1 MNYPVWYLPEIGGGF
16 LIALIAVL
24 HVFVSHFAVGGGLYL
39 IYSEKKGLRENNPGI
54 LDFTKYHARFFL
66 LITMVFGSITG
77 VGIWFIIAL
86 VNPAATSILIHTF
99 VFGWAAEWVFFL
111 VEITAAFV
119 YFYTFGKMDSATHLK
134 VGWVYFI
141 SAWMSLLLINGIIAF
156 MLTPGEWLE
165 NHNFWVGFFN
175 PSFLPSLFFR
185 TFIAIM
191 LAGVYGYLSASFT
204 KDRAVRETMTRF
216 SSKWA
221 LWSLAGVLLS
231 GLWYAG
237 ILPDQAK
244 ALVFGK
250 SPTILAALGWG
261 AVSTVAL
268 LAITLIAGIIR
279 PALNLKP
286 VAVAAMLCGLVMIG
300 SFEWS
305 REAARRPYAINEIIY
320 SNMIMKD
327 DVAFISEKGFMK
339 TAKWVQNREVTDE
352 TRTGAGEELFVHQC
366 YACHTLGGFNNDL
379 KARTAHMSFGAL
391 DSYIRRIHQVRYF
404 MPPFAGNGAESQALA
419 AYIAGTLHGKD
430 VQPAGVRGSSTRE
443 GGAEG
448 AILFENNCSACHEM
462 ADLSASFAEK
472 DTAEIIQMLETLD
485 TISDEMMPFAGTAAE
500 AEGLAVFLS
509 SSANPDARPVE
520 PGGGGAAQFE
530 NNCSACHLLDDMT
543 GIVAGWEKSAF
554 RQALDELE
562 TISEEMPPLEIAP
575 EEKDKLTEYLYQLRR

>member
-39 IYSEKKGLRENNPGI
+39 IYSEKKGLRENNRGI
-54 LDFTKYHARFFL
+54 LDFTRYHARFFL

-77 VGIWFIIAL
+77 VGIWFIISL
-86 VNPAATSILIHTF
+86 INPAATSILIHTF
-99 VFGWAAEWVFFL
+99 VFGWAAEWVFFV

-119 YFYTFGKMDSATHLK
+119 YFYTFGRMDSAAHLK

-141 SAWMSLLLINGIIAF
+141 SAWMSLLLINGIIGF
-156 MLTPGEWLE
+156 MLTPGGWLQ
-165 NHNFWVGFFN
+165 NNNFWIGFFN

-221 LWSLAGVLLS
+221 MWSLAGVLPS
-231 GLWYAG
+231 GLWYAAV
-237 ILPDQAK
+237 LPDQAK

-261 AVSTVAL
+261 GVSTLVL

-286 VAVAAMLCGLVMIG
+286 VAVAAMLCSLVTMG
-300 SFEWS
+300 SFEWI

-320 SNMIMKD
+320 SNMIKKD
-327 DVAFISEKGFMK
+327 DVADISEKGFMK
-339 TAKWVQNREVTDE
+339 TAKWIQFRDITDE
-352 TRTGAGEELFVHQC
+352 TRTSAGEELFMHQC

-379 KARTAHMSFGAL
+379 KARTANMSFGAL
-391 DSYIRRIHQVRYF
+391 ESYIRRIHQVRYF
-404 MPPFAGNGAESQALA
+404 MPPFAGNEAESRALA
-419 AYIAGTLHGKD
+419 AYIIGTLHGKD
-430 VQPAGVRGSSTRE
+430 VQPASARGSSTRE
-443 GGAEG
+443 GGADG

-462 ADLSASFAEK
+462 ADLSAPLAEK
-472 DTAEIIQMLETLD
+472 EPAEIAGMLKTLD
-485 TISDEMMPFAGTAAE
+485 KISDEMVPFAGTAAE
-500 AEGLAVFLS
+500 AEKLSFFLYS
-509 SSANPDARPVE
+509 LANPDAPAAG
-520 PGGGGAAQFE
+520 PAGGGEAQFE
-530 NNCSACHLLDDMT
+530 NNCSVCHSLADMT

-554 RQALDELE
+554 RQALDALE
-562 TISEEMPPLEIAP
+562 TLSDEMPPLEIAP
-575 EEKDKLTEYLYQLRR
+575 EEKDKLTEYLYQPRR